1 VLQEEDRPVFARRTY
16 YTRPVWIV
24 GMILIVLGAIGDFEA
39 LGCGIRCDH
48 ARYRDAWLTIVL

>member
-1 VLQEEDRPVFARRTY
+1 MQEEDRPVFARRTY

-39 LGCGIRCDH
+39 LGCVSSCCR
-48 ARYRDAWLTIVL
+48 RLLTRKRV